1 MPNLFG
7 LGEEME
13 SIIAGVVGYFVAGI
27 LIFFACF
34 VLNKFFIWHR
44 RRMLRKKRKE
54 QGLDDDDVMTDLN
67 QAVSLEDVKNHP
79 NGIHTV

>member
-13 SIIAGVVGYFVAGI
+13 SIIAGVVGYFVTGVI
-27 LIFFACF
+27 IFFSCF

-44 RRMLRKKRKE
+44 RRTLRKKRKE
-54 QGLDDDDVMTDLN
+54 QGLDDDEVMTDLN
-67 QAVSLEDVKNHP
+67 QALSMEDVKIQV
-79 NGIHTV
+79 NGVNV